1 MNMNQK
7 GFANIILVV
16 VIVVLAGAVG
26 YSALVKRSAAKDS
39 DTTAMA
45 AVTVRAPNGGETWLT
60 NSTQLISWNSQLFVA
75 TFATPTVKIE
85 WVKENGESGV
95 IAETAPATQFGGAYG
110 WNIPNDFPAGA
121 YKIRITLFDA
131 IDSSDTFFT
140 IATSTSVVPAPTPT
154 STAFS
159 VKVLYPNGGEKFTG
173 DQIIAMNW
181 QLILPP
187 DFVSGYRTATIEW
200 LRNDGSAGTIVKGL
214 PLIGPNREN
223 VNSYSWTIPDAFPS
237 GDPNFR
243 IRVSIYSQPDAWIG
257 PTTFAADTS
266 DGTFFVRYPDAIIVP
281 ASTSIEAGTISSIY
295 ATVHYTD
302 NTTDHKVNVYL
313 GGFPVNAAPAIID
326 GVEQINTASG
336 EIKLFGIAYG
346 QGTRMFMG
354 TIPTTNI
361 LIRAGFSDDG
371 FSDFNPGPEVHVSA
385 DVTGERSTNAAT
397 ISGAFPFTLI
407 GNISSGLSY
416 GGCPGDVAALLGQ
429 ELFNAASVTVD
440 GVEAPILSMGMIFD
454 VPLSNTSLS
463 IRIPAGVRLGT
474 IVPIR
479 VTVSDRLTGRTAVT
493 NPAYFYVWSSA
504 ICGTGQSGSG
514 ELSAS
519 FRQLVIRPIS
529 TPTPTP
535 TLIYSPLPSPSP
547 SPAKPPIKLIRF
559 SNDPK
564 VYEVTEENKI
574 KWIPSVVVFNQ
585 LGLDWK
591 NVAVEPPSKTSQYQR
606 VKLIRA
612 EGDTKIYYITEGG
625 LKRHM
630 PNPTIF
636 LSYGNKWSE
645 VVTVKPF
652 ELSAIS
658 DNVLLREE
666 GKPGVYK
673 LENGTKRWVKTAEVF
688 NRLGYRWDEIAP
700 VNSTELN
707 DYSSG
712 MPIE

>member
-1 MNMNQK
+1 MSQK
-7 GFANIILVV
+7 GFANIVLVII
-16 VIVVLAGAVG
+16 IVVLAGV
-26 YSALVKRSAAKDS
+26 SATGVS
-39 DTTAMA
+39 TTKGNNTTSLAT
-45 AVTVRAPNGGETWLT
+45 VTVRTSNGGKTWLT

-95 IAETAPATQFGGAYG
+95 IADAAPATQFGGAYG
-110 WNIPNDFPAGA
+110 WIIPNDFPVGT
-121 YKIRITLFDA
+121 YKIRVTLVDA
-131 IDSSDTFFT
+131 VDTSDAFFT
-140 IATSTSVVPAPTPT
+140 IATSTSVVLAPTPT
-154 STAFS
+154 PTDFS
-159 VKVLYPNGGEKFTG
+159 VKVMYPNGGEKFTG
-173 DQIIAMNW
+173 DQTITVSW
-181 QLILPP
+181 QLTLPP
-187 DFVSGYRTATIEW
+187 NFVSAYRTASIEW
-200 LRNDGSAGTIVKGL
+200 LRNDGSTGTIIKGL
-214 PLIGPNREN
+214 SIIGPNGEN
-223 VNSYSWTIPDAFPS
+223 VNSYSWAIPDAFPP

-243 IRVSIYSQPDAWIG
+243 IRVSIYSQPYEG
-257 PTTFAADTS
+257 GQTTTATDTS
-266 DGTFFVRYPDAIIVP
+266 DGTFFVRYPDAIIAP
-281 ASTSIEAGTISSIY
+281 TSTSIEAGTVGSIY

-302 NTTDHKVNVYL
+302 NTTDHKVMVYIASL
-313 GGFPVNAAPAIID
+313 PVNAAPAIID
-326 GVEQINTASG
+326 RVEQIDTASG

-346 QGTRMFMG
+346 QGTGMFMG

-371 FSDFNPGPEVHVSA
+371 PTDLNPGPEVHVSA

-429 ELFNAASVTVD
+429 KLYNATGATVD
-440 GVEAPILSMGMIFD
+440 GVEAPILSAGMTFD
-454 VPLSNTSLS
+454 VPLSNSSLS

-479 VTVSDRLTGRTAVT
+479 ITVSDRLTGQTAVT

-504 ICGTGQSGSG
+504 VCGTGQSGSG
-514 ELSAS
+514 ELPAS
-519 FRQLVIRPIS
+519 LRKSVIQPVS
-529 TPTPTP
+529 TLAPTPSPTPTP
-535 TLIYSPLPSPSP
+535 VSTPFPSPSP
-547 SPAKPPIKLIRF
+547 SAAKPPIRLIRF
-559 SNDPK
+559 SNNPK
-564 VYEVTEENKI
+564 VYEVTEENQI
-574 KWIPSVVVFNQ
+574 KWVPSITVFNQ

-591 NVAVEPPSKTSQYQR
+591 NVAVEPPSKAPQYQR
-606 VKLIRA
+606 VKLMRV
-612 EGDTKIYYITEGG
+612 EGDTEVYYITEGG
-625 LKRHM
+625 LKRHV
-630 PNPTIF
+630 PNPAIF

-666 GKPGVYK
+666 GKPEVYK

-688 NRLGYRWDEIAP
+688 NRLGYRWNEIAL

-707 DYSSG
+707 SYPQG
-712 MPIE
+712 APIE